1 MALLAHSPCQA
12 QGLQQYILEADESGL
27 TAALTKL
34 KGMLADEDH
43 KMSME
48 TFLSN
53 VSKKTSEE
61 VKAAHVDLSAA
72 QESLRKTYL
81 AVGIDPDPLSL
92 LADGDLLRR
101 QSCAM
106 TVKWACY
113 TLMQN
118 KATAK
123 VVATLKCL
131 HMDHLQNALSS
142 DAKDQVPVYSK
153 DFIAAVETHL
163 EEHGGQVKSEG
174 RVKPSGAAVPIENSE
189 PTDLA
194 LGNGDGDGLAD
205 PAPKK
210 RRKRL

>member
-1 MALLAHSPCQA
+1 M
-12 QGLQQYILEADESGL
+12 
-27 TAALTKL
+27 TKL

-61 VKAAHVDLSAA
+61 VKAGHADLAAA

-106 TVKWACY
+106 TVKWGCY
-113 TLMQN
+113 TLMSN

-123 VVATLKCL
+123 VVATLQRV

-142 DAKDQVPVYSK
+142 DAKDQVLVYSQ
-153 DFIAAVETHL
+153 DFIAAVEKHL
-163 EEHGGQVKSEG
+163 EEHGGQVKSEW
-174 RVKPSGAAVPIENSE
+174 RVKPSGASVPMEKSDDVAVP
-189 PTDLA
+189 P
-194 LGNGDGDGLAD
+194 
-205 PAPKK
+205 P
-210 RRKRL
+210 RKRIKR

>member
-12 QGLQQYILEADESGL
+12 QGLQKYILDADESRL

-34 KGMLADEDH
+34 KGMFADEDH

-61 VKAAHVDLSAA
+61 VKAGHADLAAA
-72 QESLRKTYL
+72 QASLRKTYL
-81 AVGIDPDPLSL
+81 AVGIGPDPLSL

-106 TVKWACY
+106 IVKWACY
-113 TLMQN
+113 TLMSN

-123 VVATLKCL
+123 VVATLQRV

-153 DFIAAVETHL
+153 DFIAAVEKHL

-174 RVKPSGAAVPIENSE
+174 GVNPSGASVPMEESDDVAVP
-189 PTDLA
+189 P
-194 LGNGDGDGLAD
+194 
-205 PAPKK
+205 P
-210 RRKRL
+210 RKRTKRL